1 MRILVTRYFARI
13 AEHEG
18 LTDKAICKAVEELES
33 GLHDGNLGGNVYK
46 KRLGIGSSGK
56 RGGMR
61 TIVAM
66 RLPSNVFFLYG
77 YPKND
82 KGNITNEELMAFRK
96 VAKSYLPM
104 DAKAIDH
111 LIKRGELV
119 EVKRHEK
126 K

>member
-1 MRILVTRYFARI
+1 MIMRILITRYFAKI

-18 LTDKAICKAVEELES
+18 LTGDAISKAVTELES

-46 KRLGIGSSGK
+46 KRLGIGSTGK

-77 YPKND
+77 YPKNN
-82 KGNITNEELMAFRK
+82 KSNITHEELMAFRK
-96 VAKSYLPM
+96 VAKSYLLI
-104 DAKAIDH
+104 DAKTINH
-111 LIKRGELV
+111 LIKCGEL
-119 EVKRHEK
+119 
-126 K
+126 